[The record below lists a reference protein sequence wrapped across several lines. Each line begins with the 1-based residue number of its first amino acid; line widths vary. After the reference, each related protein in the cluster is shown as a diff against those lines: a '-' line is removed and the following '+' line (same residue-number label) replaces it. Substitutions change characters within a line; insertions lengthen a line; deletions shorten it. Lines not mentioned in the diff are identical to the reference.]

1 MPPSARLPSP
11 AETGRGAIVRTVL
24 PAQEVTDSELVER
37 ARGGNH
43 WAEEML
49 YRRHSAF
56 IVGLCTRLLRQP
68 NEADDV
74 VQDAFVSAFE
84 RLSQLHETSQFR
96 SWLASIAVRQAHR
109 RLRRRKFQ
117 RLFQWA
123 TSDEEDP
130 ANSIASMALSPEWT
144 TELAKLDDALRRLS
158 DAHRV
163 PWQLRYVEGY
173 RVEAVAELCQCSL
186 ATVKRRIA
194 RADAHIRK
202 YLNYA
207 EIGHE

>member
-1 MPPSARLPSP
+1 MPSARLPAAADSDV
-11 AETGRGAIVRTVL
+11 GAVVRTVL
-24 PAQEVTDSELVER
+24 PAQEVTDRELVER

-56 IVGLCTRLLRQP
+56 IVGLCTRLVRHR

-74 VQDAFVSAFE
+74 VQDTFLSAFE
-84 RLSQLHETSQFR
+84 RLGQLHDASQFR
-96 SWLASIAVRQAHR
+96 GWLASIAVRQAHR

-117 RLFQWA
+117 KLFQWA
-123 TSDEEDP
+123 TSDPDDP
-130 ANSIASMALSPEWT
+130 AGSIASMALTPEWT
-144 TELAKLDDALRRLS
+144 TELAKLDDALKRLR
-158 DAHRV
+158 DAHRL

-173 RVEAVAELCQCSL
+173 RIEEVAKLCHCSL
-186 ATVKRRIA
+186 STVKRRILH
-194 RADAHIRK
+194 ADAHIRK

-207 EIGHE
+207 EVGYE